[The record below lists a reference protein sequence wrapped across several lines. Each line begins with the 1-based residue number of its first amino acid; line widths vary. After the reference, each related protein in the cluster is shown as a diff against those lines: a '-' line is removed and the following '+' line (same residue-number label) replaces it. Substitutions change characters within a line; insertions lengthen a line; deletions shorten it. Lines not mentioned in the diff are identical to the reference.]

1 MYLIFDTETTGLP
14 KDWNKPF
21 TDVDN
26 WPRMVQ
32 IAWQLHDDM
41 GQLLEHVDY
50 LIQPDGYD
58 IPYDAE
64 KVHGISTALA
74 KEEGVP
80 LNQALEHLIKALS
93 QAKFAVG
100 QNLNFDINI
109 VGAELVRAG
118 MSHQPL
124 TDMPILDTCTETTA
138 ELIKLPG
145 GRGGRFK
152 LPNLT
157 ELHQYLFGVP
167 FAEAHNATADVEATT
182 RCFFELLRRGVFTT
196 KELQAEQDYL
206 AAFQA
211 RHQDPIGTYGLKHQN
226 LKEKSASLVAPT
238 SHGPSA
244 QDIKENLSVLA
255 ETPFFHIHNHTQ
267 YSVLQS
273 TTELPALVQKAAE
286 MKMPAVSMTDLGNMM
301 GAFHFISEVE
311 RYNKS
316 QKQKQEAD
324 PEFEPQ
330 FMRAIVGVELFLCRD
345 RLNHSSKDNG
355 YQIVFLAKNKK
366 GYHNLAKLSST
377 GYLDGFYYVPRI
389 DRDILLQHKEDIIV
403 TTGGISGEVPQLIL
417 QEGEAKAEE
426 ALLWWKEHFGEDFYV
441 ELVRHDLPEEDRV
454 NPVLLA
460 LAKKHDVKVVAA
472 NDNFYLERSDANA
485 HDALLCVKEGEKQ
498 STPIGRGRGYRYG
511 FPNDLYYFASSDEM
525 KRRFADI
532 PEAIENLGE
541 IYDKIEEYT
550 LARDVL
556 LPAFDIPEE
565 FQDPQD
571 KEDGGKRGENAYLR
585 HLTYEGAKVRYGE
598 ITDEIRERID
608 FELETIANTG
618 YPGYFLIVQDFCNE
632 ARNMGVSVGPGRGS
646 AAGSVVAY
654 CNGIT
659 NIDPI
664 KYDLLFERF
673 LNPERV
679 SLPDIDIDFDD
690 LGRGKVIQYVI
701 DKYGENQVA
710 QIITYGKMAA
720 KSAIRDTGRVME
732 LPLSDTDRLAKMV
745 PNNLS
750 LAKLFNMEEKD
761 LKDKVRSEE
770 WENTL
775 VLRNLYAGSSPE
787 SKVLQQA
794 AILEGSVRNTGI
806 HACGVIITPS
816 DIREFIPVATSKD
829 SELWYTQFD
838 NAVVENAGLLKMDF
852 LGLRTL
858 SIIKK
863 AVDIIEELTGKRID
877 PEEVPL
883 DDEKTYELF
892 QRGDTMGIF
901 QYESG
906 GMRSNLR
913 ELRPTVFE
921 DLIAM
926 NALYR
931 PGPMDYIPSFIKR
944 KHGEEEIVYDLPEME
959 GNLKETYGITVY
971 QEQVMLLSQHL
982 ADFTKGEA
990 DVLRKAMGKKQRAV
1004 LDAMKPKFIEQ
1015 ANAKG
1020 HPSEVLEKIWTD
1032 WEKFAAYAFNK
1043 SHSTCYAYV
1052 AFQTA
1057 YLKAHHPEAFYA
1069 SVLSNNLSDIKTLG
1083 LYMEACK
1090 SVDIKVRVPSVNES
1104 KLDFTVNKD
1113 KQIVFGLAG
1122 IKGVG
1127 ENAARSIIEER
1138 EANGEY
1144 TDLFDFAQ
1152 RTDWKTV
1159 NKKCIENLILSG
1171 AFDDFKIP
1179 RAAYFHEVS
1188 EGKTFLEILVKFGQ
1202 AVQSDQQN
1210 AQASLFGGVE
1220 EIEIQTPDVPQVSE
1234 WDRMVLLNKEKD
1246 VNGVYISSHPLDDY
1260 KLEIEMFVR
1269 HKLSMLNRNLNDFL
1283 PKMADDQRQVTS
1295 PEFTM
1300 AGMVTGV
1307 QHRTS
1312 SRDGK
1317 PFAIFHILDHSGAYE
1332 FRLFGDDYV
1341 KYRNYLFEGCFVLF
1355 RMNIQS
1361 GYRRQD
1367 GTIGDPREKITQM
1380 TLLSE
1385 VLEKSLKSLKLS
1397 VMIDKATD
1405 ERIVALQQIIDANP
1419 GELPLSVEIKAG
1431 KDKVNMACGRRV
1443 SADRAFLRQLLKM
1456 NSWVHWGMER

>member
-41 GQLLEHVDY
+41 GQMIEHFDY
-50 LIQPDGYD
+50 LIKPEGYD

-74 KEEGVP
+74 QTEGVM
-80 LNQALEHLIKALS
+80 LKEALTHFMASLKTS
-93 QAKFAVG
+93 RFQVG
-100 QNLNFDINI
+100 QNLTFDVNI

-118 MSHQPL
+118 FDYSIL
-124 TDMPILDTCTETTA
+124 TDKPVLDTCTEASA
-138 ELIKLPG
+138 ELLKLPG
-145 GRGGRFK
+145 GRGGKFK

-157 ELHQYLFGVP
+157 ELHQYLFAVP
-167 FAEAHNATADVEATT
+167 FGEAHNATADVEATT
-182 RCFFELLRRGVFTT
+182 RCFFELLRCGHFTD
-196 KELQAEQDYL
+196 KQLSKHEGYVASFK
-206 AAFQA
+206 AK
-211 RHQDPIGTYGLKHQN
+211 HQDPIGSFGLKHQN
-226 LKEKSASLVAPT
+226 LKKKSAALIQPKDDGISKADLV
-238 SHGPSA
+238 
-244 QDIKENLSVLA
+244 DNLAALEDV
-255 ETPFFHIHNHTQ
+255 PFFHLHNHTQ

-273 TTELPALVQKAAE
+273 TTEIPALIKKASE
-286 MKMPAVSMTDLGNMM
+286 LKMPAVCMSDLGNMM

-316 QKQKQEAD
+316 EGQKHEND
-324 PEFEPQ
+324 PEYQPHHL
-330 FMRAIVGVELFLCRD
+330 RAIVGVELYLCND
-345 RLNHSSKDNG
+345 RLNHKTKDNG
-355 YQIVFLAKNKK
+355 HQVVLIAKNKA
-366 GYHNLAKLSST
+366 GYHNLAKLSSI
-377 GYLDGFYYVPRI
+377 GFLEGFYYVPRI
-389 DRDILLQHKEDIIV
+389 DRDALLAHKQDIIV
-403 TTGGISGEVPQLIL
+403 TTGGVNGEIPQLIL
-417 QEGEAKAEE
+417 QEGETKAEE
-426 ALLWWKEHFGEDFYV
+426 ALLWWKSNFGADFYI
-441 ELVRHDLPEEDRV
+441 ELVRHGLPEEERV
-454 NPVLLA
+454 NPILIKFA
-460 LAKKHDVKVVAA
+460 RKHDIKLIAA
-472 NDNFYLERSDANA
+472 NDNYYLEQGDANA

-498 STPIGRGRGYRYG
+498 STPIGRGRGFRFG
-511 FPNDLYYFASSDEM
+511 FQNDQFYFKSQEEI
-525 KRRFADI
+525 KRSFADVPDAVI
-532 PEAIENLGE
+532 NLKE
-541 IYDKIEEYT
+541 VYDKVEEYT

-565 FQDPQD
+565 FQDAHD
-571 KEDGGKRGENAYLR
+571 LEDGGKRGENAYLR
-585 HLTYEGAKVRYGE
+585 HLTYEGAKERYGDISE
-598 ITDEIRERID
+598 SIRERLD

-632 ARNMGVSVGPGRGS
+632 ARNMGVAVGPGRGS

-654 CNGIT
+654 CNAIT

-750 LAKLFNMEEKD
+750 LAKLFSLEEKE

-770 WENTL
+770 WENTV
-775 VLRNLYAGSSPE
+775 VLRNLYTGSSPE

-838 NAVVENAGLLKMDF
+838 NAVVESAGLLKMDF

-863 AVDIIEELTGKRID
+863 AVDIIEELTSDRID

-883 DDEKTYELF
+883 DDEATYELF
-892 QRGDTMGIF
+892 QRGDTIGIF
-901 QYESG
+901 QYEST
-906 GMRSNLR
+906 GMRTNLR

-931 PGPMDYIPSFIKR
+931 PGPMDYIPSFIRR
-944 KHGEEEIVYDLPEME
+944 KHGEEEIMYDLPEME
-959 GNLKETYGITVY
+959 GILKETYGITVY

-1004 LDAMKPKFIEQ
+1004 LDAMKPKFVEQ
-1015 ANAKG
+1015 ANKKG
-1020 HPSEVLEKIWTD
+1020 HPEEILEKIWTD

-1043 SHSTCYAYV
+1043 SHSTCYAFV

-1083 LYMEACK
+1083 IYMEACK
-1090 SVDIKVRVPSVNES
+1090 SEGIIVRVPSVNES

-1127 ENAARSIIEER
+1127 ESAARNIIEER
-1138 EANGEY
+1138 EANGLY
-1144 TDLFDFAQ
+1144 KDLFDFAK
-1152 RTDWKTV
+1152 RVDWKSV
-1159 NKKCIENLILSG
+1159 NKKCVENLILSG
-1171 AFDDFKIP
+1171 AFDDFGIP
-1179 RAAYFHEVS
+1179 RAAYFTDVQ
-1188 EGKTFLEILVKFGQ
+1188 EGKIFLETLVKFGQ
-1202 AVQSDQQN
+1202 AMQSDQQN
-1210 AQASLFGGVE
+1210 AQASLFGDMQD
-1220 EIEIQTPDVPQVSE
+1220 IEIQTPPVPDVRE
-1234 WDRMVLLNKEKD
+1234 WDRMILLNKEKD

-1260 KLEIEMFVR
+1260 KLEIDLFVR
-1269 HKLSMLNRNLNDFL
+1269 NKLSLLNRNLNDLL
-1283 PKMADDQRQVTS
+1283 PKMADGDRQVNS
-1295 PEFTM
+1295 KEFTM
-1300 AGMVTGV
+1300 GGMVTNV

-1317 PFAIFHILDHSGAYE
+1317 PFGVFQVIDHSGAYE

-1341 KYRNYLFEGCFVLF
+1341 KYRNYLFEGCFILF
-1355 RMNIQS
+1355 KMMIVS
-1361 GYRRQD
+1361 GFRRQD
-1367 GTIGDPREKITQM
+1367 GTIGDPREKFTQM
-1380 TLLSE
+1380 ILLSE
-1385 VLEKSLKSLKLS
+1385 VLEKTLKNLKVS
-1397 VMIDKATD
+1397 VDVEKATD
-1405 ERIVALQQIIDANP
+1405 ERIDALHNVIDAHP
-1419 GELPLSVEIKAG
+1419 GDLPLTVELRHG
-1431 KDKVNMACGRRV
+1431 KTFVSMSCSRRV
-1443 SADRAFLRQLLKM
+1443 AADRGFLRQLVKM
-1456 NSWVHWGMER
+1456 TGWLRWSMN

>member
-1 MYLIFDTETTGLP
+1 MYLVFDTETTGLP

-21 TDVDN
+21 TDIDN

-41 GQLLEHVDY
+41 GQLVEHVDY
-50 LIQPDGYD
+50 LIQPDGFD

-74 KEEGVP
+74 QKEGIPISE
-80 LNQALEHLIKALS
+80 ALEHFLKALKACRF
-93 QAKFAVG
+93 QVG
-100 QNLNFDINI
+100 QNLSFDVNI
-109 VGAELVRAG
+109 VGSELVRAG
-118 MSHQPL
+118 MEYAAIESTPV
-124 TDMPILDTCTETTA
+124 LDTCTEESA
-138 ELIKLPG
+138 QLLKLPG

-157 ELHQYLFGVP
+157 ELHQFLFGVP
-167 FAEAHNATADVEATT
+167 FAEAHNATADVEATA
-182 RCFFELLRRGVFTT
+182 RCFFELIRRGHFTN
-196 KELQAEQDYL
+196 KQLDNGDDYV

-211 RHQDPIGTYGLKHQN
+211 KHQDPIGKYGLIHQN
-226 LKEKSASLVAPT
+226 LKKKSAEL
-238 SHGPSA
+238 
-244 QDIKENLSVLA
+244 IKSDEDGISTEALEENLAQLA
-255 ETPFFHIHNHTQ
+255 TVDFFHIHNHTQ

-273 TTELPALVQKAAE
+273 TTEIPALVKKAADL
-286 MKMPAVSMTDLGNMM
+286 KMPAVSMTDLGNMM

-311 RYNKS
+311 RYNKGE
-316 QKQKQEAD
+316 KQKQESN
-324 PEFEPQ
+324 PEHLPHT
-330 FMRAIVGVELFLCRD
+330 MKAVVGVELFLCKD

-355 YQIVFLAKNKK
+355 YQIVFIAKNKL
-366 GYHNLAKLSST
+366 GYHNLAKLSSI
-377 GYLDGFYYVPRI
+377 GYLEGFYYVPRI
-389 DRDILLQHKEDIIV
+389 DRDALLKHKDNIIV
-403 TTGGISGEVPQLIL
+403 TSGGISGEIPQLIL

-426 ALLWWKEHFGEDFYV
+426 ALLWWLSHFGDDFYI
-441 ELVRHDLPEEDRV
+441 ELVRHDLPEEERV
-454 NPVLLA
+454 NPILIA
-460 LAKKHDVKVVAA
+460 LARKHNIKLIAA
-472 NDNFYLERSDANA
+472 NDNYYLEQGDANA
-485 HDALLCVKEGEKQ
+485 HDALLCVKEGERQ
-498 STPIGRGRGYRYG
+498 STPIGRGRGFRFG
-511 FPNDLYYFASSDEM
+511 FPNDQFYFKSPEEM
-525 KRRFADI
+525 KRRFADV
-532 PEAIENLGE
+532 PEAITNLNE
-541 IYDKIEEYT
+541 VLDKVEDYT

-565 FQDPQD
+565 FQDSKD
-571 KEDGGKRGENAYLR
+571 AEDGGKRGENAYLR
-585 HLTYEGAKVRYGE
+585 YLTYEGAKERYGTL
-598 ITDEIRERID
+598 TDDICERID
-608 FELETIANTG
+608 FELETIAKTG

-750 LAKLFNMEEKD
+750 LSKLFNSDEKQ
-761 LKDKVRSEE
+761 LKDKIRSEE
-770 WENTL
+770 WESAM
-775 VLRNLYAGSSPE
+775 VLRNLYTGSSPE

-794 AILEGSVRNTGI
+794 TILEGSVRNTGI

-863 AVDIIEELTGKRID
+863 AVDIIEELTGDRID
-877 PEEVPL
+877 PEMVPL
-883 DDEKTYELF
+883 EDEKTYELF

-901 QYESG
+901 QYESA

-913 ELRPTVFE
+913 ELKPTVFE

-944 KHGEEEIVYDLPEME
+944 KHGEEDIVYDLPEME
-959 GNLKETYGITVY
+959 GHLKETYGITVY

-1020 HPSEVLEKIWTD
+1020 HPPEILEKIWTD

-1069 SVLSNNLSDIKTLG
+1069 SVLSNNLNDIKTLG

-1090 SVDIKVRVPSVNES
+1090 AVDIKVRVPSVNES

-1127 ENAARSIIEER
+1127 ENAARSIIAER
-1138 EANGEY
+1138 EANGLY
-1144 TDLFDFAQ
+1144 TDLFDFAK
-1152 RTDWKTV
+1152 RTDWKSV
-1159 NKKCIENLILSG
+1159 NKKCVENLILSG
-1171 AFDDFKIP
+1171 AFDDFKIA

-1188 EGKTFLEILVKFGQ
+1188 DGKIFLEVLVKFGQ
-1202 AVQSDQQN
+1202 ALQSDQQSS
-1210 AQASLFGGVE
+1210 QATLFGDME
-1220 EIEIQTPDVPQVSE
+1220 DIQIQTPDVPQVPE

-1260 KLEIEMFVR
+1260 KLEIDMFVR
-1269 HKLSMLNRNLNDFL
+1269 HKLSMLNRNLNDYL

-1317 PFAIFHILDHSGAYE
+1317 PFGIFHILDHSGAHE

-1355 RMNIQS
+1355 KMNIQS

-1367 GTIGDPREKITQM
+1367 GTIGDPREKFTHM
-1380 TLLSE
+1380 MLLSE

-1397 VMIDKATD
+1397 VMIDKATE
-1405 ERIVALQQIIDANP
+1405 ERIESLQQIIDANP

-1431 KDKVNMACGRRV
+1431 KTKVDMTCGRRV

-1456 NSWVHWGMER
+1456 NSWVHWGMGT

>member
-32 IAWQLHDDM
+32 IAWQLHDDS

-50 LIQPDGYD
+50 LIRPEGFD

-74 KEEGVP
+74 QSEGIPV
-80 LNQALEHLIKALS
+80 QEALTHFYNALKS
-93 QAKFAVG
+93 CRFQVG
-100 QNLNFDINI
+100 QNLSFDVNI
-109 VGAELVRAG
+109 VGSELVRAG
-118 MSHQPL
+118 MEYAAIESTPV
-124 TDMPILDTCTETTA
+124 LDTCTEA
-138 ELIKLPG
+138 SAQLIKLPG

-157 ELHQYLFGVP
+157 ELHQFLFGIP
-167 FAEAHNATADVEATT
+167 FAEAHNATADVEATA
-182 RCFFELLRRGVFTT
+182 RCFFELLRRGHFTN
-196 KELQAEQDYL
+196 KQLDQADNYV
-206 AAFQA
+206 ASFQSK
-211 RHQDPIGTYGLKHQN
+211 HPDPIGKYGLKHEN
-226 LKEKSASLVAPT
+226 LKAKSAALIQPKDDGISREDLA
-238 SHGPSA
+238 
-244 QDIKENLSVLA
+244 ENLA
-255 ETPFFHIHNHTQ
+255 ELQAVDVFHVHNHTQ

-273 TTELPALVQKAAE
+273 TTEIPALIKKAAE

-316 QKQKQEAD
+316 EKQQQENN
-324 PEFEPQ
+324 PEHVPHS
-330 FMRAIVGVELFLCRD
+330 MRAIVGVELYLCKD
-345 RLNHSSKDNG
+345 RLNHKSKDNG
-355 YQIVFLAKNKK
+355 YQVVFLAKNKL
-366 GYHNLAKLSST
+366 GYHNLAKLSSI
-377 GYLDGFYYVPRI
+377 GFLEGFYYVPRI
-389 DRDILLQHKEDIIV
+389 DRDALLAHKEHIIV
-403 TTGGISGEVPQLIL
+403 TSGGVSGEIPQLIL
-417 QEGEAKAEE
+417 QEGASKAEE
-426 ALLWWKEHFGEDFYV
+426 ALLWWKTHFSDDFYI
-441 ELVRHDLPEEDRV
+441 ELVRHGLPEEERV
-454 NPVLLA
+454 NPVLIEMA
-460 LAKKHDVKVVAA
+460 RKHDIKIIAT
-472 NDNFYLERSDANA
+472 NDNYYLEQGDANA
-485 HDALLCVKEGEKQ
+485 HDALLCVKEGERQ
-498 STPIGRGRGYRYG
+498 STPIGRGRGFRFG
-511 FPNDLYYFASSDEM
+511 FPNDQYYFQSPEEM

-532 PEAIENLGE
+532 PEAITNLKD
-541 IYDKIEEYT
+541 ILDKIEDYT

-565 FQDPQD
+565 FQDPKD
-571 KEDGGKRGENAYLR
+571 NEDGGKRGENAYLR
-585 HLTYEGAKVRYGE
+585 HLTYEGAKIRYG
-598 ITDEIRERID
+598 TLSDEICERID

-632 ARNMGVSVGPGRGS
+632 ARNMGVAVGPGRGS

-750 LAKLFNMEEKD
+750 LAKLFTLEEKE
-761 LKDKVRSEE
+761 LKDKIRSEE
-770 WENTL
+770 WENAM
-775 VLRNLYAGSSPE
+775 VLRNLFTGSSPE

-794 AILEGSVRNTGI
+794 SILEGSVRNTGI

-829 SELWYTQFD
+829 SDLWYTQFD
-838 NAVVENAGLLKMDF
+838 NAVVESAGLLKMDF

-863 AVDIIEELTGKRID
+863 AVDIIDELTGERID
-877 PEEVPL
+877 PEAVPL
-883 DDEKTYELF
+883 EDEKTYELF

-901 QYESG
+901 QYEST

-913 ELRPTVFE
+913 ELKPTVFE

-931 PGPMDYIPSFIKR
+931 PGPMDYIPSFIRR
-944 KHGEEEIVYDLPEME
+944 KHGEEEIVYDLPDME
-959 GNLKETYGITVY
+959 GRLKETYGITVY

-1020 HPSEVLEKIWTD
+1020 HPVEVLEKIWTD

-1090 SVDIKVRVPSVNES
+1090 TVGIKVRVPSVNES

-1113 KQIVFGLAG
+1113 RQIVFGLVG

-1127 ENAARSIIEER
+1127 EAAARNIIQER

-1144 TDLFDFAQ
+1144 KDLFDFAK
-1152 RTDWKTV
+1152 RVDWKSV
-1159 NKKCIENLILSG
+1159 NKKCVENLILSG
-1171 AFDDFKIP
+1171 AFDDFNIP
-1179 RAAYFHEVS
+1179 RAAYFTDIQD
-1188 EGKTFLEILVKFGQ
+1188 GKIFLETLVKFGQ
-1202 AVQSDQQN
+1202 ALQSDQQN
-1210 AQASLFGGVE
+1210 AQASLFGDMQD
-1220 EIEIQTPDVPQVSE
+1220 IEIQTPPVPDVRE

-1260 KLEIEMFVR
+1260 KLEIDLFVR
-1269 HKLSMLNRNLNDFL
+1269 HKLSMLNRNLNDLL
-1283 PKMADDQRQVTS
+1283 PKMADTDRQVS
-1295 PEFTM
+1295 SKEFTM
-1300 AGMVTGV
+1300 GGMVTNV

-1317 PFAIFHILDHSGAYE
+1317 PFGIFTIIDHSGAFE

-1355 RMNIQS
+1355 RMMIVS
-1361 GYRRQD
+1361 GFRRQD
-1367 GTIGDPREKITQM
+1367 GTIGDPREKITHM
-1380 TLLSE
+1380 MLLSE
-1385 VLEKSLKSLKLS
+1385 VLEKTLKSLKVSLDLEKIS
-1397 VMIDKATD
+1397 E
-1405 ERIVALQQIIDANP
+1405 ERIEALNHVINEHP
-1419 GELPLSVEIKAG
+1419 GDLPLSVELKMGNA
-1431 KDKVNMACGRRV
+1431 KVGMSCGRRI
-1443 SADRAFLRQLLKM
+1443 SADRSFLRQLLRM
-1456 NSWVHWGMER
+1456 NGWIRWTMN